1 MRLANFAFS
10 AGGALARFVQDTDR
24 SVSFGFREKTT

>member
-10 AGGALARFVQDTDR
+10 FAPPLARFMQDTDR
-24 SVSFGFREKTT
+24 SVSSGFKGETT